1 MFQNQNMNFS
11 NTENFKLSNLWP
23 FGCNGKHKKKIGD

>member
-1 MFQNQNMNFS
+1 MNFS

-23 FGCNGKHKKKIGD
+23 FGCNSKHKKKIDD